1 MPRSTSDLRY
11 GFSARALRELWA
23 AEPIDP
29 AEVEFRLNSVAAG
42 AWVTVIVC
50 VPALIYALTLGGR
63 SDKTMFFA
71 IWVIALIGGLVAFL
85 LPWRTIIA
93 SRWRELA
100 FLTWTLLDLGLI
112 GLAAITDGGPG
123 SPVTWLFFAP
133 IVFVGVSYPTCSVKL
148 IGAIGLSGYVIFGLA
163 YSEPFGRL
171 VLGLGGLGAAAL
183 MSWWQAQNHERRRR
197 ELARFSITDPLTG
210 ALNRRGLDAAAA
222 AALAAMHRA
231 GTPVALI
238 VIDLDDFKAYN
249 DNFGHAAGDELLCW
263 TAAQVR
269 GALRATD
276 SLARIGGDEFAIL
289 VADADASAAATVAE
303 HVRAACVDRIS
314 LCTGLGSAPEDG
326 NDFDSLYRAADSA
339 LYDAKRQCRL
349 YQPST
354 PAPTWSPLD
363 ARRARTADASG

>member
-1 MPRSTSDLRY
+1 MPLSALDIRS
-11 GFSARALRELWA
+11 GVSARALRELWA

-29 AEVEFRLNSVAAG
+29 AEAEFRLNSVSAG

-63 SDKTMFFA
+63 SDRTMFLA

-85 LPWRTIIA
+85 LPWQTIIR

-100 FLTWTLLDLGLI
+100 FLTWTLLDLALI
-112 GLAAITDGGPG
+112 GLAAIKDGGPD

-133 IVFVGVSYPTCSVKL
+133 IVFVGASYPTWSVKL
-148 IGAIGLSGYVIFGLA
+148 VGAIGLSGYVVFGVA
-163 YSEPFGRL
+163 YAEPFGRL

-222 AALAAMHRA
+222 ASLAAMHRA

-249 DNFGHAAGDELLCW
+249 DSFGHAAGDELLCW
-263 TAAQVR
+263 IAAQVR
-269 GALRATD
+269 SALRATD

-303 HVRAACVDRIS
+303 RVRAACADRIS

-326 NDFDSLYRAADSA
+326 DDFDSLYRVADGA
-339 LYDAKRQCRL
+339 LYDAKRQCRP
-349 YQPST
+349 YQRST
-354 PAPTWSPLD
+354 PAPTWPPLD
-363 ARRARTADASG
+363 ARRVRSADASG